1 MVGPQKLLCE
11 LRSNLKVTAKLIDVP
26 LKLSQVVTFN
36 SAAEQQLC
44 IIHEDGRL
52 EVKSVNMPDPPPSQ
66 TGSQLFA
73 THHGHHFAEE
83 LLSLGFECIVPLLRI
98 LNRDLLLARSQA
110 IISFFNKLI
119 KGHTDAPSIFN
130 IRLVLLVM

>member
-1 MVGPQKLLCE
+1 M
-11 LRSNLKVTAKLIDVP
+11 KVTKHLGATAKLIEVP

-44 IIHEDGRL
+44 IIHEDGQL
-52 EVKSVNMPDPPPSQ
+52 EVKSVNMPDPPSSQ
-66 TGSQLFA
+66 TGRQLFA

-83 LLSLGFECIVPLLRI
+83 LLSLGFECVVPLLRN
-98 LNRDLLLARSQA
+98 LNRDLLLTRSQA